1 VTHDNAQLMALSG
14 PRNPYPGRL
23 GVVLEGALADLLLVD
38 GNPLEDLQL
47 IGDPAR
53 NFVVII
59 KDGRVFKNT
68 LRP

>member
-1 VTHDNAQLMALSG
+1 
-14 PRNPYPGRL
+14 
-23 GVVLEGALADLLLVD
+23 VD